1 MSRRV
6 PALSTLLTKAS
17 AGSEKPLS
25 FVLAGHNGSGK
36 STLWY
41 ERLAATTK
49 MPLVNADRLTMS
61 ILPERPLP
69 KWAQDLRDND
79 ERWQLLSQE
88 GVRVFRELIMAR
100 KMPFAF
106 ETVFSHWRQLADGSF
121 ESKASD
127 IRAMQAAG
135 YYVVL
140 LFVGLVSE
148 EISVARVRYRRDVMQ
163 GHGVPLDKLYDR
175 FPRTQA
181 AIAHAAPLADMSI
194 MFDNS
199 RGVDKAF
206 SLVRAQTKKKVLFD
220 ARDSAFEVEEEL
232 RTVSTLWLDKVAPV

>member
-6 PALSTLLTKAS
+6 PALGTLLTKAS
-17 AGSEKPLS
+17 AATEKPLS

-41 ERLAATTK
+41 ERLGATTK

-69 KWAQDLRDND
+69 KWPQDLRDND

-88 GVRVFRELIMAR
+88 GVRVFRELIMAKR
-100 KMPFAF
+100 MPFAF

-140 LFVGLVSE
+140 LFVGLVF
-148 EISVARVRYRRDVMQ
+148 RRDFISAGAIQ
-163 GHGVPLDKLYDR
+163 ARCHARPWR
-175 FPRTQA
+175 APRTQA
-181 AIAHAAPLADMSI
+181 AIAHAAPLADMTI

-199 RGVDKAF
+199 REVDKAF

-220 ARDSAFEVEEEL
+220 ARDAEFKVDQEL
-232 RTVSTLWLDKVAPV
+232 RTVSTLWLDKVAPS

>member
-1 MSRRV
+1 MRRRV
-6 PALSTLLTKAS
+6 PTLTTLLTKAS
-17 AGSEKPLS
+17 AATEKPLS

-41 ERLAATTK
+41 ERLAASTR

-69 KWAQDLRDND
+69 RWAQDLRDND

-106 ETVFSHWRQLADGSF
+106 ETVFSHWRPLGDGTF
-121 ESKASD
+121 ESKAAD

-135 YYVVL
+135 YHVVL
-140 LFVGLVSE
+140 LFVGLVSA
-148 EISVARVRYRRDVMQ
+148 EISIARVRYRRDAMQ
-163 GHGVPLDKLYDR
+163 GHDVPLEKLYDR

-181 AIAHAAPLADMSI
+181 AIAHAAPLADMTI

-206 SLVRAQTKKKVLFD
+206 SLVRAQTRKKVLFD
-220 ARDSAFEVEEEL
+220 ARDDTFAVDKEL
-232 RTVSTLWLDKVAPV
+232 RAVSTVWLDKVALA